1 MDSQAKTDN
10 GDTKNQTVY
19 GAFSAILD
27 EVNRMFSI
35 GSLGK
40 WFAMN
45 RVKSHGPRETVAF
58 MERVA
63 GHGFNAV
70 ITSEERALLHQAF
83 SRVEF
88 DGQDRETWER
98 LQSKL
103 RRMKMAR

>member
-1 MDSQAKTDN
+1 MATPPQTGSSGADQA
-10 GDTKNQTVY
+10 VY

-45 RVKSHGPRETVAF
+45 RVKSHGVRETLDF
-58 MERVA
+58 MQRVA
-63 GHGFNAV
+63 AHGFNAV
-70 ITSEERALLHQAF
+70 VTHEEREVLHRAF
-83 SRVEF
+83 RKLEVPAE
-88 DGQDRETWER
+88 DRETWER

-103 RRMKMAR
+103 RRMKMAP